1 MRFLIDENIPVEL
14 IKFLK
19 ELGHDVARARL
30 TSSDWEIGRRSL
42 KERRVV
48 VTLDKDFIA
57 NPAILSMKLD
67 AIHVQVRPPHEDLII
82 KAFGLLLESL
92 PEEKFSGTLILKNDG
107 HIHVLR

>member
-1 MRFLIDENIPVEL
+1 MRFLIDENIPIEL

-19 ELGHDVARARL
+19 NSGNDAVRARL
-30 TSSDWEIGRRSL
+30 SSSDWEIGRRSL
-42 KERRVV
+42 REKRVV

-57 NPAILSMKLD
+57 NPLIRSMKLD
-67 AIHVQVRPPHEDLII
+67 VIHVQVRPPHEDLII
-82 KAFGLLLESL
+82 KAFDLLLKSL